1 MKTDGILKV
10 KVLGQ
15 VHNIKKDYDTSFYT
29 VKVSLERHLV
39 NKSIDQS
46 YH

>member
-15 VHNIKKDYDTSFYT
+15 VHNIKKDYDTSFYA
-29 VKVSLERHLV
+29 VKVFLERHHLV
-39 NKSIDQS
+39 KSIDQS